1 VVKIRLEGTQE
12 ECEQAAPRL
21 AELFDVVS
29 VSDPYPNRGRTLLVR
44 VYVEI
49 RLTDHRRLDQDQA
62 ADRRPRAT
70 IHRAGREL
78 PPP

>member
-1 VVKIRLEGTQE
+1 LTYRGTVLSRAGSEATSEDPAGRHPQ

-44 VYVEI
+44 VYAEV
-49 RLTDHRRLDQDQA
+49 RLGPERGVD
-62 ADRRPRAT
+62 
-70 IHRAGREL
+70 
-78 PPP
+78 